1 MIIRSAI
8 KLLERYSQLGP
19 GDVFIGKIPFGR
31 LKHTFLID
39 LLERGVHCLPS
50 PLAQTLNGSKIAQAM
65 LLAEWMLPLTRVI
78 RRRADLFESM
88 EVYNRENVASVISK
102 EDRMHCGHGIRR
114 WENIE
119 ALYNIVAFTKDSY
132 PFILQPYHQGFTDLR
147 IIMAG
152 DYVEAYTRV
161 NKANFRMNLA
171 LGGASQPF
179 TLTSDQLKIS
189 RNVIKRARFPYA
201 HLDLMVFEE
210 GRSYLSE
217 IALNGGI
224 KGARIE
230 RKVLDNLKKQ
240 LLEETA
246 QAIIKGD

>member
-1 MIIRSAI
+1 MIIRSAT
-8 KLLERYSQLGP
+8 KLLERYNQLGP
-19 GDVFIGKIPFGR
+19 EDVFIGKIPFGK
-31 LKHTFLID
+31 LKHTYLID

-88 EVYNRENVASVISK
+88 EAYNSENVTSVITK

-114 WENIE
+114 WDNVE
-119 ALYNIVAFTKDSY
+119 ALYNIVAFNKDSY

-152 DYVEAYTRV
+152 DYIEAYTRV
-161 NKANFRMNLA
+161 NKANFRMNLS
-171 LGGASQPF
+171 LGGASQPH

-201 HLDLMVFEE
+201 HLDLIVSEE
-210 GRSYLSE
+210 GRCYLSE

-224 KGARIE
+224 KGAQIE
-230 RKVLDNLKKQ
+230 RNVLDNLKKQ
-240 LLEETA
+240 LLEQTA
-246 QAIIKGD
+246 QAIIEGE